1 MSAWCTKLRAGRLRL
16 PAFAGPEPNPAVRA
30 VTKRFAP
37 GPAAAAQGHDHHGR
51 DRFALVAFEHHRP
64 LHHVGAV
71 LHALDRGFRFTIW
84 HVGPYS
90 AASFNAG
97 LSTASRNT
105 AVLFAV
111 SGMTGKWNWHCGHG
125 SASVSCSRCR
135 SNVL

>member
-1 MSAWCTKLRAGRLRL
+1 MRPRRL
-16 PAFAGPEPNPAVRA
+16 PHRSGGAIYQAGDGARAHDCRQTVRLLLPALVGPKPDPAVRA
-30 VTKRFAP
+30 VTKWFAL
-37 GPAAAAQGHDHHGR
+37 GTAATTQGHDRHGR

-71 LHALDRGFRFTIW
+71 LHALDRGFRFTPTIC

-90 AASFNAG
+90 AASFKAAG

-111 SGMTGKWNWHCGHG
+111 SGMTGK
-125 SASVSCSRCR
+125 
-135 SNVL
+135 